1 MRSLHTS
8 LFCPKCC
15 ICQISFLQKIIYCM
29 QTDFISL
36 NACPSANY
44 SQIGKYLEKA
54 KSMIP
59 AIHIEIIL

>member
-1 MRSLHTS
+1 
-8 LFCPKCC
+8 
-15 ICQISFLQKIIYCM
+15 M

-44 SQIGKYLEKA
+44 SQISKYLEKE

-59 AIHIEIIL
+59 TIHIGIIL

>member
-1 MRSLHTS
+1 
-8 LFCPKCC
+8 
-15 ICQISFLQKIIYCM
+15 M

-44 SQIGKYLEKA
+44 SQISKYLEKA

>member
-1 MRSLHTS
+1 
-8 LFCPKCC
+8 
-15 ICQISFLQKIIYCM
+15 M

-36 NACPSANY
+36 KACPSANY
-44 SQIGKYLEKA
+44 NEISKYLEKE

>member
-1 MRSLHTS
+1 
-8 LFCPKCC
+8 
-15 ICQISFLQKIIYCM
+15 M

-44 SQIGKYLEKA
+44 SQISKYLEKA

-59 AIHIEIIL
+59 AIHIEIVSNHNSVIPIKPHSTRIYSTFDRPS